1 MKSPRTQVMEPRAAR
16 SSGSARDSRQ
26 IRLAID
32 SELGNTA
39 LVSRAIARL
48 ASVAGFGDK
57 DCSQIA
63 LCIAEAVNNS
73 IRHAYHGVEG
83 HDVEAVFRLEADR
96 IVLSVI
102 DTGTPMRELP
112 KASLEFDPEELS
124 SVPEGG
130 MGLFIIQSV
139 MDDMNYGSEG
149 GCNTLT
155 MTKFL
160 RDRPGI
166 PVEK

>member
-1 MKSPRTQVMEPRAAR
+1 MKSTRAQVVEPVDRP
-16 SSGSARDSRQ
+16 SDSARDSRQ
-26 IRLAID
+26 IRLTID

-39 LVSRAIARL
+39 LVSRAVSRL
-48 ASVAGFGDK
+48 ASVAGFGEK
-57 DCSQIA
+57 DCSQVS

-73 IRHAYHGVEG
+73 IRHAYHGVQG
-83 HDVEAVFRLEADR
+83 HNVEAVFRLESDR

-102 DTGTPMRELP
+102 DTGTPMREMP
-112 KASLEFDPEELS
+112 KLSLDFDPEELA

-130 MGLFIIQSV
+130 MGLFIIQAV
-139 MDDMNYGSEG
+139 MDEMNYRSEA

>member
-1 MKSPRTQVMEPRAAR
+1 MKSPRTQVMEPRSER
-16 SSGSARDSRQ
+16 SSGSARGSRK
-26 IRLAID
+26 ICLTIE

-39 LVSRAIARL
+39 LVSRAISRL
-48 ASVAGFGDK
+48 AAVAGFGEK

-73 IRHAYHGVEG
+73 IRHAYHSAPG
-83 HDVEAVFRLEADR
+83 HNVEAVFRLESDR
-96 IVLSVI
+96 VVLSVT
-102 DTGTPMRELP
+102 DSGTPMRAMP
-112 KASLEFDPEELS
+112 KASLDFDPEELA

-139 MDDMNYGSEG
+139 MDEMNYGSEEG
-149 GCNTLT
+149 RNTLT

-160 RDRPGI
+160 RDRPQI
-166 PVEK
+166 PVEE